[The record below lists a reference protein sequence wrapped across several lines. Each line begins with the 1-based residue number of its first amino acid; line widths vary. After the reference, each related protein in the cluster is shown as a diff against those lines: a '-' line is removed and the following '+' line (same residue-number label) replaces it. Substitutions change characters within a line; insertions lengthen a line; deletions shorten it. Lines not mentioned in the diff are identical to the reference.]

1 MNQPLIKVIKLVVDN
16 TQPEYP
22 QRVVSIVTSFSVSDT
37 TNGTEQGI
45 GYLFDVST
53 QPLADSFT
61 LYDQLTEEQ
70 ILEWIH
76 SPALADQLAAAHT
89 EFNNTF
95 NPVVPDIE
103 YLNPPWVP
111 PLQIEESITN
121 GSSSPSLDGSSTS
134 TDVTILAFN
143 ALTSEKQITSLIY
156 KVLDEIE
163 SSKV

>member
-22 QRVVSIVTSFSVSDT
+22 QRVVSIVTSFSVANTD
-37 TNGTEQGI
+37 NGTEQGI
-45 GYLFDVST
+45 GYLFDIST

-76 SPALADQLAAAHT
+76 SPALADQLAAAYT
-89 EFNNTF
+89 EFNNSF

-103 YLNPPWVP
+103 YINPPWVP
-111 PLQIEESITN
+111 PLQIEDPITN
-121 GSSSPSLDGSSTS
+121 GAAAPSLDSSSTS
-134 TDVTILAFN
+134 TGATILAFN
-143 ALTSEKQITSLIY
+143 AVTSEEQIKSLIY
-156 KVLDEIE
+156 KVIDEIE